1 MKDFVDGLR
10 KPYKNLHFA
19 GTETASQWMGYMDGA
34 VDAGRRAASEVLV
47 ALRDNDQEKDND
59 IDIYTFES
67 QSKEFIEEKKLLD
80 RSFLCRSSISK
91 LSSTTLEILLC
102 NSNNYRDSRCFFQN
116 SLSDNISVILSLYFL
131 YP

>member
-34 VDAGRRAASEVLV
+34 IDAGRRAASEVLV

-59 IDIYTFES
+59 IDSYTYES
-67 QSKEFIEEKKLLD
+67 QSKKFLQENRSLLLFCSID
-80 RSFLCRSSISK
+80 RRYQ
-91 LSSTTLEILLC
+91 
-102 NSNNYRDSRCFFQN
+102 NYRVPRSNLYYAIPIIIVTLAALSKVLFPTIFQ
-116 SLSDNISVILSLYFL
+116 
-131 YP
+131 